1 MANEACSSFSMI
13 TTMLEIFQY
22 DFMIRAFVA
31 GIAVGVVAPLIGM
44 FLVVRRYSLMA
55 DTLAHVSL
63 IGVAV
68 SVLTG
73 IHPVLAAVCASVL
86 AAFGVERLRRSSRL
100 FGESLLALFLSG
112 SLAIATVL
120 VGLAKGFN
128 ANLLSV
134 LFGNITTVAP
144 VDVVVIV
151 ILAVGVLLTILL
163 LLKEFFLVSFDEEL
177 AQASGLRASAL
188 GTLLVVLAAVTVAL
202 SMRIVGV
209 LLIGALMVI
218 PSVTAMQL
226 GRSFRETLFLS
237 VSFSLISVIA
247 GLFLSYYVGLP
258 SGGTIV
264 VIALGLFLVSTV
276 FRSR

>member
-1 MANEACSSFSMI
+1 
-13 TTMLEIFQY
+13 MLEIFQY
-22 DFMIRAFVA
+22 DFMIRAFIA

-68 SVLTG
+68 SALTG
-73 IHPVLAAVCASVL
+73 IHPVLAAVCASVI
-86 AAFGVERLRRSSRL
+86 AAFGVERLRRRSSRL

-144 VDVVVIV
+144 VDVVVIL

-237 VSFSLISVIA
+237 VSFSLISVIT

-264 VIALGLFLVSTV
+264 VVALGLFLVSTV